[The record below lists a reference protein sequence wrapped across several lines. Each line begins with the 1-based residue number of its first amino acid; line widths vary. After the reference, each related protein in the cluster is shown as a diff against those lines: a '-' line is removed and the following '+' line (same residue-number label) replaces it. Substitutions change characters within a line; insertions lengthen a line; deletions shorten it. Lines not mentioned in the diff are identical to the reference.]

1 MVIKSSSKHHS
12 ACLPGPPLL
21 ASPTAKPLQ
30 LLSGG
35 GERERERGL
44 PFAFSSPTVPTTHLS
59 L

>member
-35 GERERERGL
+35 GEREREREGAPL
-44 PFAFSSPTVPTTHLS
+44 RILLS
-59 L
+59 HSANNTS